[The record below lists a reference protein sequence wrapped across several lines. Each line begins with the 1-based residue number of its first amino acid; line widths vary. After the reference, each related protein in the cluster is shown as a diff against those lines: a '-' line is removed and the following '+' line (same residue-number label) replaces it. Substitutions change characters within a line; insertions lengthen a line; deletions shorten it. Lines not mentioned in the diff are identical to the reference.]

1 MGVQRNVL
9 FVLKWD
15 MARQCYS
22 KKKKFS
28 HHVDDVESPEQG
40 VFPEGNEDNWSLSI
54 NQTETWVTVNP
65 ISYVSDKN
73 VKFSF
78 DSVCNVS
85 SLEGAGFLSS
95 LVTSL
100 QKTSMALKLPN
111 GEEKDIQ
118 EKLNVKYL

>member
-1 MGVQRNVL
+1 
-9 FVLKWD
+9 

-40 VFPEGNEDNWSLSI
+40 VFPEGNEDNWPLSI
-54 NQTETWVTVNP
+54 NQTETCVIVYL
-65 ISYVSDKN
+65 ILYVSDKN